1 MKTSDFDYYLPEE
14 LIAQTPLKDRT
25 SSRLLVLDKDTGKTT
40 QDHFYNIM
48 DYLPENCV
56 LVINN
61 TKVVPA
67 RIIGFKEET
76 GAKIELLILKEE
88 DDGIYECLAKPVR
101 RLHIGDRVAFGD
113 KKQLVA
119 IIKEKFDEGIVK
131 VKFEYEG
138 IFYEVLDSVGEVPLP
153 PYIHEK
159 LEDKDRYQTVY
170 SKNKGSSAAP
180 TAGLH
185 FTEELLDKIRKSGR
199 DIIEITLTI
208 GLGTFRPVKSETI
221 ENHKMHSE
229 VYSISEDA
237 AKALNQ
243 AKKEGRTIVAVGTT
257 SVRTLESNY
266 KKYHEFKAEKSATS
280 IFIYPGY
287 QFEAIDELI
296 TNFHLPKST
305 LIMLV
310 SALAGRD
317 NILNAYKEAVDSKF
331 RFFSFGDA
339 MYIRRNR

>member
-14 LIAQTPLKDRT
+14 LIAQTPLKDRS
-25 SSRLLVLDKDTGKTT
+25 SSRLMVVSRGTGEIKE
-40 QDHFYNIM
+40 DHFFNIK
-48 DYLPENCV
+48 DYLPKNSI

-67 RIIGFKEET
+67 RIYGTKENT
-76 GAKIELLILKEE
+76 GAKIELLILKDLGEN
-88 DDGIYECLAKPVR
+88 IYECLAKPSR
-101 RLHIGDRVAFGD
+101 RLHPHDVVVFGD
-113 KKQLVA
+113 NKQLKA
-119 IIKEKFDEGIVK
+119 EIIEVLDEGITRVK
-131 VKFEYEG
+131 LIYEG
-138 IFYEVLDSVGEVPLP
+138 IFYEVLDSIGEVPLP

-159 LEDKDRYQTVY
+159 LEDRDRYQTVY

-185 FTEELLDKIRKSGR
+185 FTKELLDDIKSSGI
-199 DIIEITLTI
+199 DIVEITLTI

-221 ENHKMHSE
+221 EDHVMHSE
-229 VYSISEDA
+229 FYSISEEA
-237 AKALNQ
+237 ATKLND
-243 AKKEGRTIVAVGTT
+243 AKKMGKTIVAVGTT

-266 KKYHEFKAEKSATS
+266 KKYGMFKAEKADTS

-287 QFEAIDELI
+287 KYEAIDELI

-310 SALAGRD
+310 SALAGREL
-317 NILNAYKEAVDSKF
+317 ILKAYNQAVESKF

-339 MYIRRNR
+339 MYIKK

>member
-131 VKFEYEG
+131 VKFEVNNNL
-138 IFYEVLDSVGEVPLP
+138 FRVLL
-153 PYIHEK
+153 
-159 LEDKDRYQTVY
+159 
-170 SKNKGSSAAP
+170 
-180 TAGLH
+180 
-185 FTEELLDKIRKSGR
+185 
-199 DIIEITLTI
+199 
-208 GLGTFRPVKSETI
+208 
-221 ENHKMHSE
+221 
-229 VYSISEDA
+229 
-237 AKALNQ
+237 
-243 AKKEGRTIVAVGTT
+243 
-257 SVRTLESNY
+257 
-266 KKYHEFKAEKSATS
+266 
-280 IFIYPGY
+280 
-287 QFEAIDELI
+287 
-296 TNFHLPKST
+296 
-305 LIMLV
+305 
-310 SALAGRD
+310 
-317 NILNAYKEAVDSKF
+317 
-331 RFFSFGDA
+331 
-339 MYIRRNR
+339 